1 MPTKS
6 YAAQSATSALAPHA
20 IERREPLA
28 TDVEIDI
35 LFCGVCHS
43 DLHTARGEWASVVH
57 PVVPGHEILGRVTRV
72 GAKVGK
78 FKVGDIAAVGCMVDS
93 CRTCERCK
101 RNLEQFCASG
111 ATFTYNSPDKHLGGM
126 TYGGY
131 SERIVVDEA
140 FTLKVPANL
149 DHARAAPL
157 LCAGI
162 TTWSPLRKWGAAKG
176 KKVGIVGL
184 GVMGPNLALNLLDRG
199 FTVAVWNLETEV
211 MERFVAEN
219 AAKYGAHKILGAP
232 TYEGFAALLKR
243 PRKTLI
249 LVVAGKPTDMVID
262 NLMRVFEAGDVIVD
276 TGNAHFKEQTQRAE
290 LVEAR
295 GMRFLGMGISGGAE
309 GARKGPAFF
318 PGGTRSVWEDIA
330 PIVEAAAAKA
340 SDGRPCVT
348 MCGVKGAGSCV
359 KMFHNAGEYAVLAL
373 WGEAVAVMRSWG
385 LSGASAREV
394 LSKWK
399 ARGALDS
406 YMLDITIEVVAK
418 EALDGEPGLLLDKV
432 CMHAC

>member
-1 MPTKS
+1 MGAK
-6 YAAQSATSALAPHA
+6 QSVNCGCTSAPSPPMSPP
-20 IERREPLA
+20 EPTPPPA
-28 TDVEIDI
+28 KQPE
-35 LFCGVCHS
+35 G
-43 DLHTARGEWASVVH
+43 TA
-57 PVVPGHEILGRVTRV
+57 
-72 GAKVGK
+72 
-78 FKVGDIAAVGCMVDS
+78 D
-93 CRTCERCK
+93 
-101 RNLEQFCASG
+101 
-111 ATFTYNSPDKHLGGM
+111 
-126 TYGGY
+126 
-131 SERIVVDEA
+131 
-140 FTLKVPANL
+140 
-149 DHARAAPL
+149 
-157 LCAGI
+157 
-162 TTWSPLRKWGAAKG
+162 
-176 KKVGIVGL
+176 VGIVGL

-432 CMHAC
+432 CACMLIALPVGTVHAR